1 MYMKLTNKIFI
12 DATDVWN
19 GWLLSLSLSLFFFFF
34 LNDERDRD
42 VIEDIIEN
50 GTALEEVDEDKDE
63 DENEDEDAEETTVST
78 IPLVKMGK
86 MIQ

>member
-1 MYMKLTNKIFI
+1 MNFVRMMFNS
-12 DATDVWN
+12 DPSCSWN
-19 GWLLSLSLSLFFFFF
+19 SRRFLYRIKFFFFF
-34 LNDERDRD
+34 LSDERDRD